1 MSFYYIQLNEVEK
14 ILEKRT
20 KDLESLH
27 AVITNTNCSSPS
39 EDMSIRDQIRP
50 SSSLDDNTD
59 LPLEQLARLKDKLI
73 RHARAE
79 DAAMKRTRDLEMQL
93 FTSKQDFEV
102 SVYI

>member
-1 MSFYYIQLNEVEK
+1 MNEIEK
-14 ILEKRT
+14 TLEKRT

-27 AVITNTNCSSPS
+27 AVNTNCSSPS

-50 SSSLDDNTD
+50 ASSNDDNSD

-79 DAAMKRTRDLEMQL
+79 DAAMKRIRDLEMQL
-93 FTSKQDFEV
+93 FTSKHDYEV
-102 SVYI
+102 FIYFKYNH